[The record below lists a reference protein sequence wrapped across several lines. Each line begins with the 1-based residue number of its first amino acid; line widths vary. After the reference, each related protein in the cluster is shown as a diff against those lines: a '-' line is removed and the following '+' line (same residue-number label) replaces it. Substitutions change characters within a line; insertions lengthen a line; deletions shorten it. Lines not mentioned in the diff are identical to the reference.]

1 MKLFLECKN
10 DAFNYHNIW
19 YTFDLKQKKSTWF
32 YQSIVT
38 WVYLDWKFENN
49 IRLNVLV
56 DYFISTRILS
66 KKVFNVKTLKGNGP
80 LW

>member
-1 MKLFLECKN
+1 MF
-10 DAFNYHNIW
+10 
-19 YTFDLKQKKSTWF
+19 
-32 YQSIVT
+32 T

-49 IRLNVLV
+49 IGLNVLV
-56 DYFISTRILS
+56 DYFISTGILS